1 MLSVLKNM
9 IADDVKKIFLNED
22 ELADRHIID
31 GIEIECIV
39 DDSIDNVMGLKS
51 MQYAE
56 GVNITS
62 KILFIK
68 EGYIEYPDIGQQ
80 IELDGN
86 LYSVKKAI
94 DNMGMYEI
102 LLEAYDS

>member
-1 MLSVLKNM
+1 MLSVLKKM
-9 IADDVKKIFLNED
+9 IADDVQKIFLNEN
-22 ELADRHIID
+22 ELADKHIID

-39 DDSIDNVMGLKS
+39 DDSIDNVMELKS

>member
-1 MLSVLKNM
+1 MLSVLKKM

-51 MQYAE
+51 MPYAE

>member
-1 MLSVLKNM
+1 MLSVLKKM
-9 IADDVKKIFLNED
+9 IADDVKKIFLNEN
-22 ELADRHIID
+22 ELADKHIID
-31 GIEIECIV
+31 GIEIECII
-39 DDSIDNVMGLKS
+39 DDSIDNVMGQR

-56 GVNITS
+56 DINITS

-80 IELDGN
+80 IELDGK